1 MSTLTF
7 DKLVQAIQQID
18 QATTLAPIQAA
29 VRNFA
34 RPLGYDRFVLFS
46 ASAARDEVV
55 ERIHWVEGDWF
66 GDGQLVD
73 AQTYVRHCP
82 VTRHLL
88 AAREPF
94 FWSKQVVDGG
104 ERYRVVRQPS
114 GPGIHGLQV
123 PVFGP
128 AGLEGAMSL
137 GGVRIDGMP
146 ASRLS
151 LTLLANAAFINAR
164 RLLEA
169 PVEQGGGPLSERE
182 RQVLAWTAAGQRQ
195 ADIAATLGL
204 SVRTVENHL
213 RAARRRLG
221 VTTTAQA
228 IRIALGSGA
237 LD

>member
-1 MSTLTF
+1 MSF
-7 DKLVQAIQQID
+7 DKVVPAIRQIE
-18 QATTLAPIQAA
+18 QATTLAVIQSA
-29 VRNFA
+29 VRGVA

-66 GDGQLVD
+66 GDGQRVD

-88 AAREPF
+88 AARAPF
-94 FWSKQVVDGG
+94 FWSKREGEEG
-104 ERYRVVRQPS
+104 ERYRVVRTPT

-137 GGVRIDGMP
+137 GGLRID
-146 ASRLS
+146 ASLAARLC
-151 LTLLANAAFINAR
+151 LTLLANAAFHNAR

-169 PVEQGGGPLSERE
+169 PVGQEGGMLTERE

-195 ADIAATLGL
+195 ADIAAALGL

-221 VTTTAQA
+221 VATTAQA
-228 IRIALGSGA
+228 IKVALGSGV
-237 LD
+237 LG

>member
-1 MSTLTF
+1 MPF
-7 DKLVQAIQQID
+7 DKLVQAVQQIE
-18 QATTLAPIQAA
+18 QASALAVIQSA
-29 VRNFA
+29 VRSVA
-34 RPLGYDRFVLFS
+34 RPLGYDRYVLFS

-66 GDGQLVD
+66 ADGQRVD
-73 AQTYVRHCP
+73 AHTYVRHCP

-88 AAREPF
+88 TARAPF
-94 FWSKQVVDGG
+94 FWSKREGEAG
-104 ERYRVVRQPS
+104 ERYRVVRTPA

-128 AGLEGAMSL
+128 AGLEGAMSY
-137 GGVRIDGMP
+137 GGLRID
-146 ASRLS
+146 ASLAVRLC
-151 LTLLANAAFINAR
+151 LTQLAHAAFLNAR

-169 PVEQGGGPLSERE
+169 PVGQEGGILTERE

-221 VTTTAQA
+221 VATTAQA
-228 IRIALGSGA
+228 IRIALGSGV
-237 LD
+237 LG

>member
-1 MSTLTF
+1 MNGMPF
-7 DKLVQAIQQID
+7 DKVVQAVQKIEQANALALIQS
-18 QATTLAPIQAA
+18 A
-29 VRNFA
+29 VRGIA

-66 GDGQLVD
+66 GDGQVVD

-88 AAREPF
+88 TARAPF
-94 FWSKQVVDGG
+94 FWSKHEGEGG
-104 ERYRVVRQPS
+104 ERYRVVRIPV
-114 GPGIHGLQV
+114 GAGVHGLQV

-137 GGVRIDGMP
+137 GGLRIEASP
-146 ASRLS
+146 AARLS
-151 LTLLANAAFINAR
+151 LALVASAAYFTAR

-169 PVEQGGGPLSERE
+169 PVEQAAGVLTERE

-213 RAARRRLG
+213 RAARRRMG
-221 VTTTAQA
+221 VATTAQA
-228 IRIALGSGA
+228 IRLALGSGM
-237 LD
+237 LG

>member
-1 MSTLTF
+1 MSEVAF
-7 DKLVQAIQQID
+7 DRVVQAISQIE
-18 QATTLAPIQAA
+18 QATALAQIQTA
-29 VRNFA
+29 VRNVA
-34 RPLGYDRFVLFS
+34 RPLGYDRYVLFS
-46 ASAARDEVV
+46 ASAAQDEVV

-66 GDGQLVD
+66 GEGMAVD
-73 AQTYVRHCP
+73 AQRYIRHCP
-82 VTRHLL
+82 VNRHLL
-88 AAREPF
+88 TAREPF
-94 FWSKQVVDGG
+94 FWSKLETREG
-104 ERYRVVRQPS
+104 ERYRVVRAPA

-128 AGLEGAMSL
+128 SGLEGAVSL
-137 GGVRIDGMP
+137 GGLRIE
-146 ASRLS
+146 ASPSARLS
-151 LTLLANAAFINAR
+151 LTLLAQAAFVHAR

-169 PVEQGGGPLSERE
+169 PIGLGPLSARE

-221 VTTTAQA
+221 VSTTAQA

-237 LD
+237 LG

>member
-1 MSTLTF
+1 VSELPF
-7 DKLVQAIQQID
+7 DKLVQAIQQIE
-18 QATTLAPIQAA
+18 QATTLTAIQVA
-29 VRNFA
+29 VRTVA

-66 GDGQLVD
+66 GEGQWVD
-73 AQTYVRHCP
+73 AQTYIRHCP
-82 VTRHLL
+82 VNRHLL
-88 AAREPF
+88 TARAPF
-94 FWSKQVVDGG
+94 FWSKCAGADG
-104 ERYRVVRQPS
+104 EHYRVVRAPS
-114 GPGIHGLQV
+114 GPGVHGLQV

-137 GGVRIDGMP
+137 GGQRIETSAGVRLGL
-146 ASRLS
+146 A
-151 LTLLANAAFINAR
+151 LLANAAFVSAR

-169 PVEQGGGPLSERE
+169 PPGLGPLSERE

-221 VTTTAQA
+221 VGTTAQA

>member
-1 MSTLTF
+1 MRDLPF
-7 DKLVQAIQQID
+7 DQVVQAVQRIA
-18 QATTLAPIQAA
+18 QATDLADIQSA
-29 VRNFA
+29 VRNVA

-46 ASAARDEVV
+46 ASAARDEVL

-66 GDGQLVD
+66 GDGQAVD

-94 FWSKQVVDGG
+94 FWSKRLDAGN
-104 ERYRVVRQPS
+104 ERYRVVRAPS

-128 AGLEGAMSL
+128 AGLEGAMSF
-137 GGVRIDGMP
+137 GGAQVVATP
-146 ASRLS
+146 AARLA
-151 LTLLANAAFINAR
+151 LTLLAQAAFAGAR

-169 PVEQGGGPLSERE
+169 PSGEGRLSERE

-204 SVRTVENHL
+204 SLRTVENHL

-221 VTTTAQA
+221 VSTTAQA

>member
-1 MSTLTF
+1 MPF
-7 DKLVQAIQQID
+7 DKVVQAVRQIE
-18 QATTLAPIQAA
+18 QATALATIQTA
-29 VRNFA
+29 VRNVA

-66 GDGQLVD
+66 GDGQAVD
-73 AQTYVRHCP
+73 ARTYVRHCP

-88 AAREPF
+88 AAREAF
-94 FWSKQVVDGG
+94 FWSKQPSDEG
-104 ERYRVVRQPS
+104 ERYRVVRVPC

-137 GGVRIDGMP
+137 GGVRIDASAP
-146 ASRLS
+146 ARLALS
-151 LTLLANAAFINAR
+151 LLANAAFLGAR

-169 PVEQGGGPLSERE
+169 PPGEGQLSARE

-221 VTTTAQA
+221 VSTTAQA

>member
-1 MSTLTF
+1 MPF
-7 DKLVQAIQQID
+7 DKVVQAVQQIE
-18 QATTLAPIQAA
+18 QATTLALIQSA
-29 VRNFA
+29 VRSVA

-46 ASAARDEVV
+46 ANAARDEVV

-66 GDGQLVD
+66 GDGLRVD
-73 AQTYVRHCP
+73 AQTYIRHCP
-82 VTRHLL
+82 VNRHLL
-88 AAREPF
+88 TAREPF
-94 FWSKQVVDGG
+94 FWSKREGEGG
-104 ERYRVVRQPS
+104 ERYHVVRAPV
-114 GPGIHGLQV
+114 GTGVHGLQV

-137 GGVRIDGMP
+137 GGLHIDASP
-146 ASRLS
+146 ATRMCLA
-151 LTLLANAAFINAR
+151 LLANAAFHAAR

-169 PVEQGGGPLSERE
+169 PVGQEVGVLSERE

-221 VTTTAQA
+221 VATTAQA
-228 IRIALGSGA
+228 IRIALGSGV
-237 LD
+237 LG